1 MITLIAITDSDKH
14 FTSAI
19 AEYTKRMG
27 KSVKLV
33 DIKPT
38 KNKNLEICKKRDTE
52 AFLAELSKS
61 RYDDS
66 IKLFLSILW
75 VQKTT
80 EQLAHDYGNKD
91 LVLWIGG
98 PYGLIEEELEWY
110 ITQKIGFGKATMP
123 HGLVKLVALE
133 QLYRIHT
140 ISIWKKYH
148 Y

>member
-66 IKLFLSILW
+66 IKLFLSIL
-75 VQKTT
+75 
-80 EQLAHDYGNKD
+80 
-91 LVLWIGG
+91 
-98 PYGLIEEELEWY
+98 
-110 ITQKIGFGKATMP
+110 
-123 HGLVKLVALE
+123 
-133 QLYRIHT
+133 
-140 ISIWKKYH
+140 
-148 Y
+148 